1 LKQIKYISVKSLILF
16 IDFISIN
23 GAIYLVSDSM
33 YFNFPFLSYISI
45 FWFFIAHYTN
55 FYDVHRYTHYTRLI
69 KLLLSQFFVFGLA
82 FLSYFTLFREGEIIS
97 NQSLIFILIFSFV
110 SFFKFFIFYVQ
121 KKYRNKNKDF
131 KKIVLF
137 GDINSAE
144 KLELLF
150 NDRNNFGYEFYGFFS
165 RKEYDSKKYLGP
177 MKEGFNFVVEN
188 KIEEIYCDPAHFSDR
203 YLIKVRQFS
212 EKFDIELKFL
222 PESKAIYSK
231 DFTLEYL
238 GTVPVLKPKP
248 LPFEKIETHFIKRV
262 FDLIFSLSVCIL
274 VLSWLIPILWIIVKS
289 ESKGPLFFKQK
300 RDGLDGKQFYCYKI
314 RSMVVN
320 DEADKISA
328 TKNDPRITKIGAF
341 LRKSSIDELPQFF
354 NVLFGNMSVVG
365 PRPHINVQNEKYANE
380 IDNYLLRNSVKPGI
394 TGLAQISGFR
404 GEVTK
409 KSDIKNRVRLDVFYI
424 ENWSFFLD
432 VKIVVKTFLNFFNR
446 EEKAY

>member
-1 LKQIKYISVKSLILF
+1 M
-16 IDFISIN
+16 
-23 GAIYLVSDSM
+23 VSERQ
-33 YFNFPFLSYISI
+33 YFTLPFLLYIAV
-45 FWFFIAHYTN
+45 FWFFIAYNTN
-55 FYDVHRYTHYTRLI
+55 FYVIDRYTHYTKLIRLLI
-69 KLLLSQFFVFGLA
+69 SQFFVFGLA
-82 FLSYFTLFREGEIIS
+82 YLSYFALFKEGEVIS
-97 NQSLIFILIFSFV
+97 NQFLTYLLIFLLI
-110 SFFKFFIFYVQ
+110 SFFKFLIFFLE
-121 KKYRNKNKDF
+121 KKFRNQNKDF
-131 KKIVLF
+131 KNVVLF

-144 KLELLF
+144 KLESLF
-150 NDRNNFGYEFYGFFS
+150 KDKSDFGYEFYGFFS
-165 RKEYDSKKYLGP
+165 RKEYESKKYLGP
-177 MKEGFNFVVEN
+177 IKEGFNFVLEN

-203 YLIKVRQFS
+203 YLIKIRQFS

-231 DFTLEYL
+231 DFTLDYI

-248 LPFEKIETHFIKRV
+248 LPFEKIETHIVKRI
-262 FDLIFSLSVCIL
+262 FDIIFSLAVCIFI
-274 VLSWLIPILWIIVKS
+274 LSWLIPILWIIVKS
-289 ESKGPLFFKQK
+289 DSKGPLFFKQK
-300 RDGLDGKQFYCYKI
+300 RDGLGGKQFYCYKL

-320 DEADKISA
+320 DDADKISA
-328 TKNDPRITKIGAF
+328 TKNDPRITKVGAF

-365 PRPHINVQNEKYANE
+365 PRPHINVQNEKYASE

-432 VKIVVKTFLNFFNR
+432 VKIVVKTFLNFFKR

>member
-1 LKQIKYISVKSLILF
+1 
-16 IDFISIN
+16 
-23 GAIYLVSDSM
+23 
-33 YFNFPFLSYISI
+33 
-45 FWFFIAHYTN
+45 
-55 FYDVHRYTHYTRLI
+55 
-69 KLLLSQFFVFGLA
+69 
-82 FLSYFTLFREGEIIS
+82 
-97 NQSLIFILIFSFV
+97 
-110 SFFKFFIFYVQ
+110 
-121 KKYRNKNKDF
+121 
-131 KKIVLF
+131 
-137 GDINSAE
+137 
-144 KLELLF
+144 
-150 NDRNNFGYEFYGFFS
+150 
-165 RKEYDSKKYLGP
+165 